1 MRHHFVY
8 IYTNTLNQL
17 HNLQKVYKLD
27 INRST
32 AKQLPEGRFEVQGLL
47 SDEEIERIRCDG
59 YDVEFNEED
68 SEDAAGE
75 VLKDIGKRA
84 PIDGA

>member
-1 MRHHFVY
+1 MKYYFVY
-8 IYTNTLNQL
+8 IYTNTLNHL

-32 AKQLPEGRFEVQGLL
+32 ARQLTEGRFEVQGLL
-47 SDEEIERIRCDG
+47 SEEEIDRIRSDG
-59 YDVEFNEED
+59 YDVEVNED

-75 VLKDIGKRA
+75 MLKDIGKLG
-84 PIDGA
+84 PNDGA